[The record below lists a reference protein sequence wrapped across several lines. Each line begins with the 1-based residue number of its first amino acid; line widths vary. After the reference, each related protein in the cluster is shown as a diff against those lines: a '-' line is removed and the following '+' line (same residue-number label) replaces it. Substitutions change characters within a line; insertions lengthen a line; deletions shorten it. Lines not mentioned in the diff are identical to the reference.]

1 MGCAAHWACLTQ
13 ELNWE
18 MLLSQKLL
26 NASVSSFLFYF
37 VFGST
42 SDLGFLDERWYLIKS
57 MLLVLV
63 PSISDN
69 R

>member
-18 MLLSQKLL
+18 MLHSQKLL

-37 VFGST
+37 VFWNT
-42 SDLGFLDERWYLIKS
+42 SDLGFLDER
-57 MLLVLV
+57 
-63 PSISDN
+63 
-69 R
+69 